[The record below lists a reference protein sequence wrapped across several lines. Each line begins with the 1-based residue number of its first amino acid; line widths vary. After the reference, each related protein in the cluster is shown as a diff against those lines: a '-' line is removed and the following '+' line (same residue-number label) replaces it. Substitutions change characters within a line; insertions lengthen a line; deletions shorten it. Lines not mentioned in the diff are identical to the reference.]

1 MVTKIRQMVT
11 RNGKNAGAK
20 MAVFELED
28 LQGKC
33 EVVLFPKMLEQWGD
47 RLAVDKILFV
57 KGTVDCRR
65 ENPNILC
72 DELIEIDEVEDKL
85 AARVCIS
92 LSPMDVTEERVS
104 RIRNLCTSHRG
115 KSPLNMTLETAS
127 GYRVTAVADVKL
139 SVRPDTEFCRKMKEL
154 VGAGNVRLRR
164 R

>member
-1 MVTKIRQMVT
+1 M
-11 RNGKNAGAK
+11 
-20 MAVFELED
+20 
-28 LQGKC
+28 
-33 EVVLFPKMLEQWGD
+33 
-47 RLAVDKILFV
+47 
-57 KGTVDCRR
+57 
-65 ENPNILC
+65 
-72 DELIEIDEVEDKL
+72 
-85 AARVCIS
+85 
-92 LSPMDVTEERVS
+92 TEERVS